1 MSKKTKESST
11 SQSSSLGEVTAGSA
25 GSKGQE
31 AGLGRLGSQ
40 HPSVRYILDV
50 LERLRARPYT
60 TNAIISGEPGTGKEG
75 LAHTLH
81 ELMHPDGGPLITI
94 STSGRPE
101 EVIAEELFGAAPT
114 HRGERPREGAM
125 AEADGGTLVL
135 DEIIGLSP
143 QLQRRLLE
151 VVKGG
156 RYHRE
161 GEQRERRTQLNIVV
175 VTDGNVAAEVQA
187 GRFRHDLYHK
197 LARLDLVLPPLRER
211 PEDVPSAARWMANRV
226 RSSRGL
232 PPNVAL
238 EGEEAAAGA
247 AVLRRDALDLLRLQ
261 RWPGN
266 FRELEI
272 VIERALMLFSDGKVI
287 TAQDVSRALADPRG

>member
-1 MSKKTKESST
+1 MSKKTKET
-11 SQSSSLGEVTAGSA
+11 SSLGEITSGTM
-25 GSKGQE
+25 GSKGSE
-31 AGLGRLGSQ
+31 AGLGRLASQ

-50 LERLRARPYT
+50 LERLRARAYS
-60 TNAIISGEPGTGKEG
+60 TNAIIAGEPGTGKEG

-81 ELMHPDGGPLITI
+81 ELMHPDGGPLITV

-101 EVIAEELFGAAPT
+101 AVISEELVGSAPT
-114 HRGERPREGAM
+114 HKGERPQDGAV

-135 DEIIGLSP
+135 DEVVGLSP

-151 VVKGG
+151 VVKSG

-161 GEQRERRTQLNIVV
+161 SEPRERRTQLNIVV
-175 VTDGNVAAEVQA
+175 VTDGNLAAEVQA

-197 LARLDLVLPPLRER
+197 LARLDFVLPPLRER
-211 PEDVPSAARWMANRV
+211 PEDVPAAARWMANRV

-232 PPNVAL
+232 AQSVVL
-238 EGEEAAAGA
+238 EGEATTKDG
-247 AVLRRDALDLLRLQ
+247 VVIRKDALDLLRLQ

-272 VIERALMLFSDGKVI
+272 VIERALMLFSDGTEV
-287 TAQDVSRALADPRG
+287 TAADISRGLADPRG